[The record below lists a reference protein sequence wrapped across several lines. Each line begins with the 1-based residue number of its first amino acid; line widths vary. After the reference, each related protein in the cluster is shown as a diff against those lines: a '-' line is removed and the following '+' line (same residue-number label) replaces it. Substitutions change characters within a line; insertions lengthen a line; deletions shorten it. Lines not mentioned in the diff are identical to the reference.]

1 MKVNLIMD
9 DIKEAII
16 SQLMEESDLS
26 TWDPHEHKFY
36 GPSTRTLAF
45 FGDVNEDRSRLL
57 ISQILHLEQL
67 SETDPITI
75 HLNTQGGSLTD
86 GLAIFDTIK
95 QVSCPV
101 IIVTT
106 GLCASA
112 GLLILS
118 GGDYKL
124 STENTVF
131 FYHQPVMSDSS
142 VTSMNEMISFSD
154 HYQSCKHIAD
164 SIILKNSKMKK
175 SIWNANFK
183 NKTSF
188 YFNAEQALSF
198 NLINDIVE
206 SRKIKF
212 KITKD

>member
-1 MKVNLIMD
+1 MNEL
-9 DIKEAII
+9 KEALLNELIGEQNLQI
-16 SQLMEESDLS
+16 
-26 TWDPHEHKFY
+26 WDPHEHKYF
-36 GPSTRTLAF
+36 GPSTRSLAF
-45 FGDVNEDRSRLL
+45 FGDVNEDRARLL

-67 SETDPITI
+67 SETEPITI
-75 HLNTQGGSLTD
+75 YLNTQGGSLTE
-86 GLAIFDTIK
+86 GLAIYDTIK

-101 IIVTT
+101 IIVAT

-118 GGDYKL
+118 SGDYKL
-124 STENTVF
+124 STQNTIF
-131 FYHQPVMSDSS
+131 FYHQPVMSDTSVSS
-142 VTSMNEMISFSD
+142 TNDMVAFSE
-154 HYQSCKHIAD
+154 HYNSCKEIAD
-164 SIILKNSKMKK
+164 NIILKNSKMKR

-188 YFNAEQALSF
+188 YFNAEQAISF
-198 NLINDIVE
+198 NLIDDIVE

>member
-1 MKVNLIMD
+1 MNEL
-9 DIKEAII
+9 KEALLNELIGD
-16 SQLMEESDLS
+16 QDLHI
-26 TWDPHEHKFY
+26 WDPHEHKYF
-36 GPSTRTLAF
+36 GPSTRSLAF

-67 SETDPITI
+67 SETEPITI
-75 HLNTQGGSLTD
+75 FLNTQGGSLTE
-86 GLAIFDTIK
+86 GLAIYDIIK

-101 IIVTT
+101 IIAAT

-118 GGDYKL
+118 AGDYKL
-124 STENTVF
+124 ASPNTIF

-142 VTSMNEMISFSD
+142 VTSTNDMISFSD
-154 HYQSCKHIAD
+154 HYNNCKEVAD
-164 SIILKNSKMKK
+164 NIILKNSKMKK
-175 SIWNANFK
+175 SVWNANFK

-188 YFNAEQALSF
+188 YFNSEQALSF
-198 NLINDIVE
+198 NMINDIVE